1 MPTAQGPDEVVTFR
15 LGYVPGVSPGKW
27 VRGWKARMREPIELV
42 ELDVLDDGA
51 ALRSGQVDAALVRLP
66 VDRTDLSVI
75 PLYEE
80 VPVVVVPTD
89 HLLTAVDEA
98 SADDLEDEVVLHPL
112 DDRTPG
118 DGSPGR
124 PAHERPAT
132 TADAIAL
139 VAAGVGV
146 LVTPMSLARLHHR
159 KDLTYRPLADGAPS
173 PVGLA
178 WVTERTTDLV
188 EEFIGVVRGRT
199 PNSTRGRGAS
209 VGERPAVAGGT
220 EGSATPTA
228 GTTTSRKTEG
238 KTAGKTEGTASGKSG
253 GKATGGTAGSRSAE
267 AKRLADRRAAAA
279 RKAAAKG
286 RGRQGKRGRR

>member
-15 LGYVPGVSPGKW
+15 LGYVPGASPGKW

-42 ELDVLDDGA
+42 ELDVVDDGA
-51 ALRSGQVDAALVRLP
+51 AVRSGHVDAALVRLP
-66 VDRTDLSVI
+66 VDRADLSVI

-89 HLLTAVDEA
+89 HLLTAVDEV
-98 SADDLEDEVVLHPL
+98 SADDLEDEVVLQPL
-112 DDRTPG
+112 DDRFPG
-118 DGSPGR
+118 DRPPGK
-124 PAHERPAT
+124 PARERPAT

-159 KDLTYRPLADGAPS
+159 KDLTYRPLEGGALS

-178 WVTERTTDLV
+178 WATERTTDLV

-199 PNSTRGRGAS
+199 PNSTRGRG
-209 VGERPAVAGGT
+209 GPPDERPDAGGA
-220 EGSATPTA
+220 EGSAGERA
-228 GTTTSRKTEG
+228 GSRTT
-238 KTAGKTEGTASGKSG
+238 SGKSS
-253 GKATGGTAGSRSAE
+253 GKTGGQTTGSAPGSRSAE